1 VEAVPVQRDSPAGT
15 EADTVHSWSTR
26 QLNTTV
32 RSCSVP
38 SICSWES
45 RAVPAPPQPSATP
58 HCGSPQGAGCSGTC
72 RARYGSDFGVYC
84 LPGGDH
90 HGPGASS
97 PSPATRSATGF
108 LQIGLD

>member
-1 VEAVPVQRDSPAGT
+1 MEAVPVQRDSPAGT

-58 HCGSPQGAGCSGTC
+58 HCGVH
-72 RARYGSDFGVYC
+72 RV
-84 LPGGDH
+84 
-90 HGPGASS
+90 PGAQE
-97 PSPATRSATGF
+97 PAGHDMGLTLVCTVYLEVTTMGRALVAPAQRHGQ
-108 LQIGLD
+108 LQDSCK